1 MTDYN
6 ALKVVDLKQLC
17 KDRAIPQTGLSR
29 KQQYVDALEADD
41 QNGNDEPVDEAEN
54 GDGATEKEVNG
65 DAAVP
70 SNATGEGLETPAVTA
85 KTEDTLKEPSSTPL
99 TGTPAIDEASSDSRK
114 RKRRS
119 PTPPLR
125 EESVQKKLKA
135 ADQDLRR
142 LPEDIPKPPIPSS
155 PEIEQQAE
163 EVMEKARNWPKS
175 NSAHQ
180 DQTINDADV
189 PVEQADAT
197 MQEAAVG
204 DDAVDYTVSSPVAP
218 AVKMDGVED
227 IGPAAEHAPTNALY
241 IRNLLRPLQQQ
252 SFRDHLVSLA
262 STEDDPSVVTQLHLD
277 TYKSHAF
284 AVFATTAQAISARRQ
299 LHDHIWPDE
308 TQRKVLWVDF
318 IPALSIKSWIAT
330 ENEAGRTKRFEIVY
344 TSGTATLEEVNPN
357 SSHRPSIPGNSGQG
371 MPNAPTGPRSERPAV
386 ATPSTAA
393 PAPSTISPVKSV
405 APLPPAADLP
415 DFPSTTSLPKLFFSP
430 TPADQV
436 TSRLASL
443 ASITS
448 SAWPKNHLTTSAKS
462 SGVAGQLRRYTFEDC
477 DRVVDGGPDFGG
489 FGVAQGAGGGGVGG
503 AYMGGRGGG
512 GGGGYRGRGGGGGY
526 RGGYGGGS
534 GGYEGGGRGYGGD
547 RGGYGGRRG
556 W

>member
-1 MTDYN
+1 MADYN

-41 QNGNDEPVDEAEN
+41 QKGNDAPVEAAES
-54 GDGATEKEVNG
+54 GDAVAEEAVNG
-65 DAAVP
+65 DAAAAVP
-70 SNATGEGLETPAVTA
+70 SNATGNEVATHAVNA
-85 KTEDTLKEPSSTPL
+85 KNEDTSNQAAATPL
-99 TGTPAIDEASSDSRK
+99 TGSPVPDEASSDSRK

-125 EESVQKKLKA
+125 EGSVQKKLKA
-135 ADQDLRR
+135 ADEDLPR
-142 LPEDIPKPPIPSS
+142 LPEDILKPPSPTIP
-155 PEIEQQAE
+155 EVEEEAE
-163 EVMEKARNWPKS
+163 EVMKKARDWPRS
-175 NSAHQ
+175 NSANQ
-180 DQTINDADV
+180 DQIMDDADV
-189 PVEQADAT
+189 PAEQGDAT

-204 DDAVDYTVSSPVAP
+204 DDTYTVSSPVAP
-218 AVKMDGVED
+218 AVGMDGVED
-227 IGPAAEHAPTNALY
+227 IGLPAEHAPTNALY

-252 SFRDHLVSLA
+252 TFREHLISLA
-262 STEDDPSVVTQLHLD
+262 SPEDDPSVVSTLHLD

-284 AVFATTAQAISARRQ
+284 VIFATTSQAIVARRQ
-299 LHDHIWPDE
+299 LHDHVWPDE

-318 IPALSIKSWIAT
+318 IPAAVVESWIAT

-344 TSGTATLEEVNPN
+344 TSGTASLEEVNPN

-393 PAPSTISPVKSV
+393 PAPSTISPVKAV
-405 APLPPAADLP
+405 APLPAAADLP
-415 DFPSTTSLPKLFFSP
+415 DFPATTSLPKLFFSP
-430 TPADQV
+430 TPAELV
-436 TSRLASL
+436 ASRLASL

-462 SGVAGQLRRYTFEDC
+462 SGVAGQLRRYTFEDG

-512 GGGGYRGRGGGGGY
+512 GGGGYRGRGGGGY
-526 RGGYGGGS
+526 RGGYGGGG
-534 GGYEGGGRGYGGD
+534 GGYEGGGGGYGGD